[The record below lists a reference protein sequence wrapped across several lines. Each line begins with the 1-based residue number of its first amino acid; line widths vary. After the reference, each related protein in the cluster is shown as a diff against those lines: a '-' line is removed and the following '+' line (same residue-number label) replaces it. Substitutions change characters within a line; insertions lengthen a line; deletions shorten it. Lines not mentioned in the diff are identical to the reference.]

1 MNPAYQRALL
11 LHQQRRF
18 ADAERELKE
27 VLGSDPHNASAHA
40 MLGLCLAERKEL
52 QQASAEAEAAVGL
65 EPDLSFAH
73 YVRARVF
80 SDRNRPEEAGAAI
93 NEALRLDSFN
103 PDYYAMQAGIRFSQR
118 RWPDALNSAEHGL
131 SIQADHAG
139 CANLRAMA
147 LVQLGRKSEAVD
159 QIGASL
165 ARDPH
170 NAVTHANQG
179 WTLLHKGEH
188 KKALEHFR
196 EALRL
201 DPELDWARAGMVE
214 ALKARHLV
222 YRLMLRYF
230 LWMSR
235 LGRTLQWGLIIG
247 MYVGFQIVGSL
258 LRTHPEFA
266 PILRPIVI
274 AYIVFAYLTWIASP
288 LFNLVLRL
296 NRFGRYALSRE
307 QRISSNWIGLSLLGA
322 AGSGAWWAVTRQFEA
337 VMATVYFLLM
347 VLPLAGTFRAP
358 LGWPRRAMA
367 LYTAGLAV
375 LGAATIIA
383 FNRVANAEDDGNFQI
398 VRTMINAFLIGIFI
412 EGWIA
417 NALAGVRVRS

>member
-1 MNPAYQRALL
+1 MNVAYQRALI

-27 VLGSDPHNASAHA
+27 VLSSDPHNAQAHA
-40 MLGLCLAERKEL
+40 MLGLCLLERNEY
-52 QQASAEAEAAVGL
+52 QQANSEADQAVGL

-73 YVRARVF
+73 YVRARVL
-80 SDRNRPEEAGAAI
+80 SDRNRLEEAGAAI

-103 PDYYAMQAGIRFSQR
+103 PDSYALQASIRFAQR
-118 RWPDALNSAEHGL
+118 RWPDALASAEHGL

-147 LVQLGRKSEAVD
+147 LVQLGRKAEAGA

-179 WTLLHKGEH
+179 WALLHQGQH
-188 KKALEHFR
+188 KQALEHFR

-201 DPELDWARAGMVE
+201 DPEMDWARNGMVE
-214 ALKARHLV
+214 ALKAKYLI

-235 LGRTLQWGLIIG
+235 LGKSLQWGLIIG
-247 MYVGFQIVGSL
+247 MYVAFQLMTNAIQ
-258 LRTHPEFA
+258 THPEWA
-266 PILRPIVI
+266 IVLVPLVI
-274 AYIVFAYLTWIASP
+274 AYLIFAYLTWIASP
-288 LFNLVLRL
+288 LFNLLLRL
-296 NRFGRYALSRE
+296 NRFGRYALSAQ
-307 QRISSNWIGLSLLGA
+307 QRVSSNWIGGALFLGIA
-322 AGSGAWWAVTRQFEA
+322 ALVAWPITHRFEA
-337 VMATVYFLLM
+337 LMASIYFLLM
-347 VLPLAGTFRAP
+347 VLPLAGTFRSPA
-358 LGWPRRAMA
+358 GWPRTIMVAYSLILA
-367 LYTAGLAV
+367 LVGASAIASYHAV
-375 LGAATIIA
+375 NGGHGSISTTNTL
-383 FNRVANAEDDGNFQI
+383 
-398 VRTMINAFLIGIFI
+398 INAFLIGIFV

-417 NALAGVRVRS
+417 NILMGMRVRR